1 MADDGKELAT
11 LAGGCFWCLEAV
23 FDRVRGVERV
33 ESGYIGGGVPHPS
46 YELVCTGTTGHA
58 EAVRL
63 TFDPAV
69 ISFSELLEIFFVI
82 HDPTTLNRQ
91 GHDSG
96 TQYRSAVFHHSAEQ
110 RDDARRAIAALEV
123 AGVWRKPIVTQIEP
137 VAAWYPA
144 EGYHQRYYEQNPSL
158 PYCQVVISPKVAKL
172 RKEFAHKLTTAYHGG
187 IRTTPVRL

>member
-110 RDDARRAIAALEV
+110 RDDARRAIAALEA

-137 VAAWYPA
+137 VAAWYAA

-172 RKEFAHKLTTAYHGG
+172 RKEFAHKLTTA
-187 IRTTPVRL
+187 

>member
-110 RDDARRAIAALEV
+110 RDDARRAIAALEA
-123 AGVWRKPIVTQIEP
+123 AGLWRNPIVTQIEP

-172 RKEFAHKLTTAYHGG
+172 RKEFAHKLTTA
-187 IRTTPVRL
+187 